1 MALLLKENIKVAT
14 DSIKGNKLRAFLTML
29 IIFFGITALVGISSA
44 IDAMKGSINSNFT
57 SLGANSFTIRNK
69 STSVR
74 IAKRGRPSKKYASIN
89 YKEAMRFKTEFAFPI
104 TTAVSTMASFNS
116 RLKFETEKTNPN
128 IQVFGGDENYLF
140 TSGYELEKGRNFSPQ
155 EIVSGTHIVIIGKDV
170 EFALF
175 KGKQKALDKFITIN
189 GGKYKVIGVL
199 ASKGNSMGFGGDKVC
214 IIPLTA
220 ARQYFSKPD
229 MSFTISVLAKNSQW
243 LELAIGEATGLFRKI
258 RSVPL
263 GEEDNFEI
271 TRADNL
277 ASILIGLTSKASM
290 GALIIGIITL
300 IGASIGLMNIML
312 VSVTERTKEIGIRKA
327 LGATAETIKMQFLIE
342 SIVICIGGGFFGILM
357 GIICANLISFNLS
370 SDFFMPWFWI
380 ITGFLVCLMVGLVS
394 GYLPAKRAS
403 QLDPIECLRFE

>member
-69 STSVR
+69 ETSVK
-74 IAKRGRPSKKYASIN
+74 IGRKGKKSKKHESIN
-89 YKEAMRFKTEFAFPI
+89 YKEAMRFKNEFIFPA

-116 RLKFETEKTNPN
+116 RLKFSAEKTNPN
-128 IQVFGGDENYLF
+128 IQVFGGDENYLEA
-140 TSGYELEKGRNFSPQ
+140 SGYDLEKGRNFSPQ
-155 EIVSGTHIVIIGKDV
+155 EILSGTHLVIIGKDV

-175 KGKQKALDKFITIN
+175 KGKQKALDKYVTIN

-199 ASKGNSMGFGGDKVC
+199 ASKGNSMGFGGDKVS
-214 IIPLTA
+214 IIPLTT

-229 MSFTISVLAKNSQW
+229 MSFTINVISKNAQW
-243 LELAIGEATGLFRKI
+243 LDLAIGEANGLFRKI
-258 RSVPL
+258 RQIPI

-277 ASILIGLTSKASM
+277 ASMLIGLTKNASM
-290 GALIIGIITL
+290 GALVIGIITL

-327 LGATAETIKMQFLIE
+327 LGATAETIKLQFLIE
-342 SIVICIGGGFFGILM
+342 SIVICVCGGFFGILM

-380 ITGFLVCLMVGLVS
+380 ITGFLVCLVVGLIS

-403 QLDPIECLRFE
+403 QLDPIESLRFE

>member
-74 IAKRGRPSKKYASIN
+74 IAKRGRALKKYASIN
-89 YKEAMRFKTEFAFPI
+89 YKEAMRFKTEFAFPS

-175 KGKQKALDKFITIN
+175 KGKLTNPGHRKQ
-189 GGKYKVIGVL
+189 GK
-199 ASKGNSMGFGGDKVC
+199 
-214 IIPLTA
+214 
-220 ARQYFSKPD
+220 
-229 MSFTISVLAKNSQW
+229 
-243 LELAIGEATGLFRKI
+243 
-258 RSVPL
+258 
-263 GEEDNFEI
+263 
-271 TRADNL
+271 
-277 ASILIGLTSKASM
+277 
-290 GALIIGIITL
+290 
-300 IGASIGLMNIML
+300 
-312 VSVTERTKEIGIRKA
+312 
-327 LGATAETIKMQFLIE
+327 
-342 SIVICIGGGFFGILM
+342 
-357 GIICANLISFNLS
+357 
-370 SDFFMPWFWI
+370 
-380 ITGFLVCLMVGLVS
+380 
-394 GYLPAKRAS
+394 
-403 QLDPIECLRFE
+403 

>member
-1 MALLLKENIKVAT
+1 MALLLKENIKIAT

-57 SLGANSFTIRNK
+57 SMGANSFTIRNRDMN
-69 STSVR
+69 VR
-74 IAKRGRPSKKYASIN
+74 VGRKGKRAKKYESIT
-89 YKEAMRFKTEFAFPI
+89 YKEAIRFKNEFVFPV

-116 RLKFETEKTNPN
+116 RLKFGTEKTNPN
-128 IQVFGGDENYLF
+128 IQVFGGDENYLGI
-140 TSGYELEKGRNFSPQ
+140 SGYEMEKGRNFSPQ
-155 EIVSGTHIVIIGKDV
+155 EIISGAHVVIIGKDV

-175 KGKQKALDKFITIN
+175 KGKQKALDKTVTIN
-189 GGKYKVIGVL
+189 GGKYKIIGVL
-199 ASKGNSMGFGGDKVC
+199 ASKGNSMGFGGDKIS

-229 MSFTISVLAKNSQW
+229 MSFTISVLAKNAHW
-243 LELAIGEATGLFRKI
+243 LELALGEANGLMRKI
-258 RSVPL
+258 RQVPI

-271 TRADNL
+271 TRADSL
-277 ASILIGLTSKASM
+277 ASMLIGLTSKASM

-312 VSVTERTKEIGIRKA
+312 VSVTERTKEIGVRKA
-327 LGATAETIKMQFLIE
+327 LGATSEAIKNQFLIE
-342 SIVICIGGGFFGILM
+342 SIVICVCGGFFGILM
-357 GIICANLISFNLS
+357 GIIAANLISFQLS
-370 SDFFMPWFWI
+370 SSFFMPWMWI
-380 ITGFLVCLMVGLVS
+380 IIGFSVCLVVGLIS

-403 QLDPIECLRFE
+403 QLDPIESLRFE

>member
-214 IIPLTA
+214 IIPLSA